1 MSKARRVTSGADKA
15 SRRLEAR
22 FLRQLDDV
30 RVARGRA
37 LRQADPVKGRPLFD
51 ADRRYSWHYADDRLY
66 ITDETSATLIVNGE
80 LTGRLADA
88 LQMFEMAGFY
98 MQPILSIVWHTA
110 AAGSAGLIYPDEE
123 VSHD

>member
-22 FLRQLDDV
+22 LLRQLDDV
-30 RVARGRA
+30 RVARGRTA
-37 LRQADPVKGRPLFD
+37 RQADIVDGKPLFD
-51 ADRRYSWHYADDRLY
+51 IDRRYSWRYADDRLY
-66 ITDETSATLIVNGE
+66 ITDDANATLIVNGE
-80 LTGRLADA
+80 LAGRIADA
-88 LQMFEMAGFY
+88 LQMFEVAGFY
-98 MQPILSIVWHTA
+98 MPPILSLLWHAA

>member
-51 ADRRYSWHYADDRLY
+51 ADRRYSWRYADDRLH
-66 ITDETSATLIVNGE
+66 ITDEANATLIVNGD
-80 LTGRLADA
+80 LAGRIADA
-88 LQMFEMAGFY
+88 LQALEMAGLH
-98 MQPILSIVWHTA
+98 MQPILSILWHAA
-110 AAGSAGLIYPDEE
+110 AAGGAGLIYPEHE